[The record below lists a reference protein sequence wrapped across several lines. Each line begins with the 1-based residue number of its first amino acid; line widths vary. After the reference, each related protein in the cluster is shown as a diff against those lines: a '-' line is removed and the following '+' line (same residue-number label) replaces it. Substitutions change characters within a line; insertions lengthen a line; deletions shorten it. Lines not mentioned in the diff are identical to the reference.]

1 MKIPP
6 GFAPS
11 KVCARSKDE
20 VLAMPA
26 GADPYL
32 VRDDDGTPWLVS
44 TCGYAAMAL
53 RVEEAD
59 EDQDGAVPVD
69 AVSAAEKHQDDDWN
83 PSIAC
88 GEKDAIAQLTKDSPH
103 LTLIAPRT
111 TVLFPPV
118 LDAIAK
124 AAGKHPD
131 GLEVSFNVRL
141 LARLAKGLGVEQVT
155 VRRVSHGADYWL
167 VVLPATDLGT
177 PAVGI
182 LQPLSDPDR
191 DAPVIPVVAGGK
203 KKSDPVSP
211 DTPEER
217 SRDGLVC
224 SACGKP
230 TSSTVSLQT
239 EGQNPTPS
247 VCLDCMRRATDEVKA
262 TKGRGKGGRTA

>member
-59 EDQDGAVPVD
+59 EDQDGAVPID
-69 AVSAAEKHQDDDWN
+69 AVSAAEMHRDDDWN
-83 PSIAC
+83 PAIAC

-103 LTLIAPRT
+103 LTLIAPRP

-124 AAGKHPD
+124 AAAKRPD
-131 GLEVSFNVRL
+131 GFEVSFNVRL
-141 LARLAKGLGVEQVT
+141 LARLAKGLGIEQVT
-155 VRRVSHGADYWL
+155 IRRVPHGTTYWL
-167 VVLPATDLGT
+167 VIEPTIDLGT
-177 PAVGI
+177 PALGI
-182 LQPLSDPDR
+182 LQPLTVEEGR
-191 DAPVIPVVAGGK
+191 ARLTAPVMGK
-203 KKSDPVSP
+203 GKGAAATAPAP
-211 DTPEER
+211 DAEG
-217 SRDGLVC
+217 GLVC
-224 SACGKP
+224 SACGRP
-230 TSSTVSLQT
+230 TTSTMSLQT
-239 EGQNPTPS
+239 EGQDPTPP

-262 TKGRGKGGRTA
+262 TKGRAKRGGGA

>member
-88 GEKDAIAQLTKDSPH
+88 GEKDAVAQLTKDSPH
-103 LTLIAPRT
+103 LTLIAPRQ

-124 AAGKHPD
+124 AAGKRPD
-131 GLEVSFNVRL
+131 GFEVSFNVRL
-141 LARLAKGLGVEQVT
+141 LARLAKGLGIEQVT
-155 VRRVSHGADYWL
+155 VRRVSHGTNYWL
-167 VVLPATDLGT
+167 VVLPAVDLGT

-191 DAPVIPVVAGGK
+191 DGPVIPVVAGGK
-203 KKSDPVSP
+203 KADPGTPAV
-211 DTPEER
+211 PEEGA
-217 SRDGLVC
+217 SEVFAC

-230 TSSTVSLQT
+230 TTATVSLQT
-239 EGQNPTPS
+239 PGREATPP
-247 VCLDCMRRATDEVKA
+247 VCLDCMRSATDEVRA

>member
-20 VLAMPA
+20 ALAMPA
-26 GADPYL
+26 GVDPYL

-88 GEKDAIAQLTKDSPH
+88 GEKDAVAQLTKDSPH
-103 LTLIAPRT
+103 LTLIAPRP

-124 AAGKHPD
+124 AAGKRPD

-155 VRRVSHGADYWL
+155 VRRVSHGTNYWL

-182 LQPLSDPDR
+182 LQPLQDAER
-191 DAPVIPVVAGGK
+191 DAPVIPVVAGEK
-203 KKSDPVSP
+203 KAGPVPQGAPGEGP
-211 DTPEER
+211 DGP
-217 SRDGLVC
+217 LVC

-230 TSSTVSLQT
+230 TASTMSLQT
-239 EGQNPTPS
+239 PGQAPTPP

-262 TKGRGKGGRTA
+262 AKGKTKRGGGA